1 MTSSRAQIVATI
13 GPATKSKEIIQQL
26 IAHQMDVARLN
37 FSWGTYE
44 EHAHYIATIRE
55 AAKEFNKVIPIIQ
68 DLSGPR
74 VQSGSGHEFKAGAIE
89 IVTEKDLKDLDFG
102 LSQNVE
108 YVCMSYV
115 GGAADVSRLREEI
128 AKRSPSTS
136 SGQVAPKVMA
146 KVERQE
152 ALDNIDE
159 IVAAADAVMIGRGDL
174 GQNIPIE
181 KVPFVQEMIIK
192 KCKAARKPVITA
204 TQMLVSMVENP
215 EPTRA
220 EVTDIAYAIL
230 LGSDAVML
238 SEETA
243 RGKHPVRAVAIME
256 RVILEA
262 ERQGDVKDI
271 NPL

>member
-1 MTSSRAQIVATI
+1 MNTSSRAQIVATI
-13 GPATKSKEIIQQL
+13 GPATKDKDIVRQL
-26 IAHQMDVARLN
+26 VQHQMDVVRLN
-37 FSWGTYE
+37 FSWGTHE
-44 EHAHYIATIRE
+44 EHAHYITTVRE
-55 AAKEFNKVIPIIQ
+55 VAQEFNKVIPIIQ

-74 VQSGSGHEFKAGAIE
+74 IQSKDGHHVDPNALE
-89 IVTEKDLKDLDFG
+89 ILTDKDLKDLDFG

-115 GGAADVSRLREEI
+115 GTAHDVERLREEI
-128 AKRSPSTS
+128 AKRSSK
-136 SGQVAPKVMA
+136 AKVMA

-152 ALDNIDE
+152 GLDNIDA
-159 IVAAADAVMIGRGDL
+159 IIAAADAIMIGRGDL

-181 KVPFVQEMIIK
+181 QVPFAEQMIIA
-192 KCKAARKPVITA
+192 KCKAAKKPVITA
-204 TQMLVSMVENP
+204 TQMLVSMVESL

-220 EVTDIAYAIL
+220 EATDIAYAIL

-243 RGKHPVRAVAIME
+243 RGKHPVEAVTVME
-256 RVILEA
+256 KVVLEA
-262 ERQGDVKDI
+262 EKHIANPVI

>member
-1 MTSSRAQIVATI
+1 MNTSRAQIVATI
-13 GPATKSKEIIQQL
+13 GPATKDKDIVRQL
-26 IAHQMDVARLN
+26 VQHQMDVMRLN

-44 EHAHYIATIRE
+44 EHAHYIATLRE
-55 AAKEFNKVIPIIQ
+55 VAQEAGRSVSIIQ

-74 VQSGSGHEFKAGAIE
+74 VQTKEGHHVDPNAIE
-89 IVTEKDLKDLDFG
+89 VLTEKDLKDLDFG
-102 LSQNVE
+102 LSHHVD

-115 GGAADVSRLREEI
+115 GTAHDVERLREEI
-128 AKRSPSTS
+128 TKRN
-136 SGQVAPKVMA
+136 GKAKVMA

-152 ALDNIDE
+152 ALDNIDA
-159 IVAAADAVMIGRGDL
+159 IIASSDAIMIGRGDL

-181 KVPFVQEMIIK
+181 RVPFAEQMIIK
-192 KCKAARKPVITA
+192 KCKAAKKPVITA

-243 RGKHPVRAVAIME
+243 RGKHPVEAVAIME
-256 RVILEA
+256 RVVLEA
-262 ERQGDVKDI
+262 EKHMDSTTI

>member
-1 MTSSRAQIVATI
+1 MNTSSRAQIVATI
-13 GPATKSKEIIQQL
+13 GPATKDKDIVRKLVE
-26 IAHQMDVARLN
+26 HQMDVARLN

-55 AAKEFNKVIPIIQ
+55 VGKEFSKAIPIIQ

-74 VQSGSGHEFKAGAIE
+74 VQTKEGHHVDPNAVE
-89 IVTEKDLKDLDFG
+89 VLTEKDLRDLDFG
-102 LSQNVE
+102 LSQKVE

-115 GGAADVSRLREEI
+115 GTAHDVQRLREEI
-128 AKRSPSTS
+128 AKR
-136 SGQVAPKVMA
+136 GGGAKVMA

-152 ALDNIDE
+152 ALDNIDA
-159 IVAAADAVMIGRGDL
+159 IVAASDAIMIGRGDL

-181 KVPFVQEMIIK
+181 RVPFAEQMIIQ
-192 KCKAARKPVITA
+192 KCKAAKKPVITA

-243 RGKHPVRAVAIME
+243 RGKHPVEAVIVME
-256 RVILEA
+256 RVVLEA
-262 ERQGDVKDI
+262 ERHLASATI